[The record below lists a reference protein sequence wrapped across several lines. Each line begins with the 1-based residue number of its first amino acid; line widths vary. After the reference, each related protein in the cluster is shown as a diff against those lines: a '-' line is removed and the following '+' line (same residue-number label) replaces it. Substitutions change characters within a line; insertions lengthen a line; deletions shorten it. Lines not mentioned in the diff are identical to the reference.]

1 MIFYNLLTNR
11 NKEVLM
17 PTRQDRIKKVMSN
30 VFNIDVDTIN
40 NESSPDN
47 IENWDSLK
55 HMNLIVALEEEF
67 NLEFSDDE
75 VIEIMN
81 YKLVIEAVKNHEG

>member
-1 MIFYNLLTNR
+1 MEN
-11 NKEVLM
+11 
-17 PTRQDRIKKVMSN
+17 RIKKVMSN
-30 VFNIDVDTIN
+30 VFNINVDSIN

-67 NLEFSDDE
+67 RIEFDDE
-75 VIEIMN
+75 EVVDSMN
-81 YKLVIEAVKNHEG
+81 YALILNILSSK

>member
-1 MIFYNLLTNR
+1 MEN
-11 NKEVLM
+11 
-17 PTRQDRIKKVMSN
+17 RIKKVMSN
-30 VFNIDVDTIN
+30 VFNINVDSIN

-67 NLEFSDDE
+67 RIEFDDE
-75 VIEIMN
+75 EIVDSMN
-81 YKLVIEAVKNHEG
+81 YALILNILSSK

>member
-1 MIFYNLLTNR
+1 MEGR
-11 NKEVLM
+11 V
-17 PTRQDRIKKVMSN
+17 KKVMSD
-30 VFNIDVDTIN
+30 VFNIDVSLIN

-67 NLEFSDDE
+67 EIEFDDE
-75 VIEIMN
+75 EIVDSMN
-81 YKLVIEAVKNHEG
+81 YTLIVIILKSK

>member
-1 MIFYNLLTNR
+1 
-11 NKEVLM
+11 VL
-17 PTRQDRIKKVMSN
+17 
-30 VFNIDVDTIN
+30 NIDVSLIN

-67 NLEFSDDE
+67 EIEFDDE
-75 VIEIMN
+75 EIVDSMN
-81 YKLVIEAVKNHEG
+81 YALIVIILKSK

>member
-1 MIFYNLLTNR
+1 M
-11 NKEVLM
+11 E
-17 PTRQDRIKKVMSN
+17 DRIKKVMSD
-30 VFNIDVDTIN
+30 VFNIDVSLIN

-67 NLEFSDDE
+67 SIEFDDE
-75 VIEIMN
+75 EIVDSMN
-81 YKLVIEAVKNHEG
+81 FALISTILKAR

>member
-1 MIFYNLLTNR
+1 M
-11 NKEVLM
+11 E
-17 PTRQDRIKKVMSN
+17 DRIKKVMSD
-30 VFNIDVDTIN
+30 VLNIDVSLIN

-67 NLEFSDDE
+67 EIEFDDE
-75 VIEIMN
+75 EIVESMN
-81 YKLVIEAVKNHEG
+81 YILIVNILESK